1 MGSLLP
7 GRTWRGL
14 PKRLHR
20 CRLAGQEVPC
30 ARRAPRVCLRG
41 RSDSWPHSASRRMAS
56 PTAAPGP
63 VQGSSAQPPASGR
76 FWGLVDVP
84 KARMPPWARLET
96 GPTQDWTRPL
106 CAQQPGSVLALRR
119 PLNSGVLPVPPGSP
133 LDPGSVTKARK
144 ATLLRSGPWLCR
156 RTGSATGQGH
166 GGRCRA
172 RGAGDTC
179 LSRLLLGSSP
189 ALQRSVPGG
198 PAPQS
203 TPCSAG
209 RAPTRTQWPAL
220 PAPLFGLTWPGHLLS
235 GPPCTTL
242 NRCFLCRSVFPSF
255 TSLSSVQVLGQRSYL
270 TRLTEERLH
279 KCPNYI
285 LFNWINRPPT

>member
-166 GGRCRA
+166 GGMSGEGSWRHLPVSTSPRIQPRLAALRPRWAGSSVHALQCRA
-172 RGAGDTC
+172 GPHPDPVVRSPCTSVRPDLAGPPVVRPTLHNTEQM
-179 LSRLLLGSSP
+179 LSLSLGLP
-189 ALQRSVPGG
+189 ILHQSVL
-198 PAPQS
+198 
-203 TPCSAG
+203 SAG
-209 RAPTRTQWPAL
+209 VRTEI
-220 PAPLFGLTWPGHLLS
+220 LS
-235 GPPCTTL
+235 Y
-242 NRCFLCRSVFPSF
+242 SF
-255 TSLSSVQVLGQRSYL
+255 D
-270 TRLTEERLH
+270 
-279 KCPNYI
+279 
-285 LFNWINRPPT
+285 